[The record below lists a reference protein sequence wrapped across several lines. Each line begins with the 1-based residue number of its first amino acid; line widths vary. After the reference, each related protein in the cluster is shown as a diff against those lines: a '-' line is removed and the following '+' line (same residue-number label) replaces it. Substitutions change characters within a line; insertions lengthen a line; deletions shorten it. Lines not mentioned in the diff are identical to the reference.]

1 MTINYHKCTLI
12 PINLTVNDLTPFV
25 DIFQCIVGD
34 FPIKYLGIPLHF
46 DKIGREDLLAFI
58 DKILAKIA
66 RWRGRLLSYLEK
78 ITPIRSCLASM
89 NLKGPALINLY
100 MF

>member
-1 MTINYHKCTLI
+1 M
-12 PINLTVNDLTPFV
+12 
-25 DIFQCIVGD
+25 
-34 FPIKYLGIPLHF
+34 
-46 DKIGREDLLAFI
+46 IGREDLLAFI